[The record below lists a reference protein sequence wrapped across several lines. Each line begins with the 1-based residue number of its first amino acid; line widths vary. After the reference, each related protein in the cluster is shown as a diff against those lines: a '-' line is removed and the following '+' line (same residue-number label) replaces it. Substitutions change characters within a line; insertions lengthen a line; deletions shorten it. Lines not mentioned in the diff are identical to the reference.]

1 MSLINKI
8 LAFFGFGDD
17 ADEFRDFEK
26 ELEYLS
32 SQKRQDIAKQ
42 QAFEAIQKGDDIS
55 GDRPHPY
62 EATIRAD
69 SMMVDTVCTQHHSE
83 KLKDSFGD
91 AQYLAVLLQAG
102 LQSELSQASP
112 RELEGKIRSVI
123 TQNQAEGMEILNGF
137 KKAERDLEIFKGAN
151 GLSAAA
157 NYPEKTNSLY
167 FLCGIGIIEAI
178 FNAAFLGLGINPI
191 TSILIALAIAVINIG
206 GNVWLGGRYRN
217 KNHIKP
223 EIAKEGRMNRVYS
236 ILLILGIN
244 GLIAGYRF
252 LYVYGT
258 DDFTLQYGFENI
270 ILFIVGIVMGIA
282 AFNKGYA
289 LDDPYPEYGEY
300 TKRLE
305 VWSSKLS
312 EFRRQHAEHCS
323 DLKRRADTTLD
334 ALDNRIL
341 AASERFSAQLPEM
354 SQLLSA
360 WESDRNKVNYAYR
373 QLQEIFKLTIT
384 AYHPKGGDGY
394 PKELLNLP
402 VNDQLNSH
410 KEQVERYLNRR
421 EELNQQVN
429 SLRDQVKDQ
438 RETLHKW
445 WQEPQTIDL
454 LGFPK

>member
-8 LAFFGFGDD
+8 LAFFGFGGD
-17 ADEFRDFEK
+17 ADESRDFEK

-69 SMMVDTVCTQHHSE
+69 SMMVDTTCTQFHSE

-102 LQSELSQASP
+102 LQGEMAQASP

-123 TQNQAEGMEILNGF
+123 TQNQAEATEILNGY

-151 GLSAAA
+151 GLSAGA
-157 NYPEKTNSLY
+157 NYPEKSNALY
-167 FLCGIGIIEAI
+167 FLCAIGILEAI
-178 FNAAFLGLGINPI
+178 FNAWFLRFGINFI
-191 TSILIALAIAVINIG
+191 TSLLIAGSVAVINIG
-206 GNVWLGGRYRN
+206 GNVWLGSMYRN

-223 EIAKEGRMNRVYS
+223 ELAKEGRLNRVYS
-236 ILLILGIN
+236 FFLIMGIN

-252 LYVYGT
+252 WYASDTGALSAQFALEST
-258 DDFTLQYGFENI
+258 
-270 ILFIVGIVMGIA
+270 ILFIVGIAMGIA
-282 AFNKGYA
+282 AFHKGYA
-289 LDDPYPEYGEY
+289 LDDPYPDYGTYTRKLEIWSQKLAEY
-300 TKRLE
+300 
-305 VWSSKLS
+305 
-312 EFRRQHAEHCS
+312 RRQHAEHCS
-323 DLKRRADTTLD
+323 DLKRRADSTLD

-360 WESDRNKVNYAYR
+360 WEADRNKVNYAYR
-373 QLQEIFKLTIT
+373 QLQEIFKITIT
-384 AYHPKGGDGY
+384 AYHTKGAEGY
-394 PKELLNLP
+394 PKILQDLP
-402 VNDQLNSH
+402 INDQLNSH
-410 KEQVERYLNRR
+410 KEQVDRYLNRR

-429 SLRDQVKDQ
+429 SLRDQVKNQ
-438 RETLHKW
+438 RDALHKW
-445 WQEPQTIDL
+445 WQEPSTLDM